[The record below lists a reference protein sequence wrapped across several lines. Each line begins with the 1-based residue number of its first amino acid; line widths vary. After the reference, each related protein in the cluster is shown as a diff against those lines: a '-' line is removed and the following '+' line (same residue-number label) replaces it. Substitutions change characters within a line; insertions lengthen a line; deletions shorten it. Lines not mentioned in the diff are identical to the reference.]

1 MIRTSGTKAYIQSI
15 VPKQDEYRQ
24 NATDAIESARTA
36 TSEAARKRF
45 LELAKMWKEG
55 AEYLDNNDLTKRPRN

>member
-1 MIRTSGTKAYIQSI
+1 VS
-15 VPKQDEYRQ
+15 KQDEYRQ

-45 LELAKMWKEG
+45 LDLAKMWKAG
-55 AEYLDNNDLTKRPRN
+55 AECLDNDLIKQPKHPRD

>member
-1 MIRTSGTKAYIQSI
+1 MAKAII
-15 VPKQDEYRQ
+15 VRKQDEYRQ

-45 LELAKMWKEG
+45 LDLAKMWTEG
-55 AEYLDNNDLTKRPRN
+55 AEHLDDAPTKHLRD